1 MVTNFQLYVAIGV
14 PSLLALVNTGV
25 MLVMFNI
32 MNTRIL
38 RLEHRMDDMIGAIN
52 DLDKR
57 LTRVEV
63 KLGIQP

>member
-57 LTRVEV
+57 TYP
-63 KLGIQP
+63 GGS

>member
-25 MLVMFNI
+25 MLAMFNI

-57 LTRVEV
+57 TYP
-63 KLGIQP
+63 GGS